1 MPWPRALAL
10 VAVVL
15 LVTVAAALAWQH
27 ARYQRLRRE
36 VVQDR
41 QAAWYPAQAF
51 HVVTYLQ
58 APPGADV
65 LAEVGALRRAVE
77 ADGQAQMVYAGRAAF
92 TAIESAQVAP
102 AAWDAV
108 VVVQYPSRAAYD
120 AARTAPAQRAALA
133 RFARTYAHGFTRDR
147 LTNLGIPPLLLGLRV
162 RDLALGRPPRYPF
175 TPLDAAEL
183 AARPGAA
190 ERAGRVEQL
199 HGLKAYDADAVV
211 IVNLLRHGTP
221 EQQAAD
227 QAYGFAMAGLFAE
240 QAHGPMHMGRA
251 VTLEGE
257 AQFDRV
263 AIVYYPGVD
272 YFIAMARSTFFNGI
286 VGDKQPGDTLAVP
299 TVPILD
305 QLVAGVA
312 GAASAAP
319 SSDAARQ

>member
-1 MPWPRALAL
+1 MSWIRALAV

-27 ARYQRLRRE
+27 ARYQRLRRD

-41 QAAWYPAQAF
+41 QAAWYPADAL

-58 APPGADV
+58 ASPGADV
-65 LAEVGALRRAVE
+65 LAEVGALRRALE
-77 ADGQAQMVYAGRAAF
+77 ADGHARVVYAGRAAF
-92 TAIESAQVAP
+92 SAIESAQLAP

-120 AARTAPAQRAALA
+120 AAATAPRQRAALA
-133 RFARTYAHGFTRDR
+133 RFARTYTHGFTRDR
-147 LTNLGIPPLLLGLRV
+147 LVNLGIPPMLLGLRV
-162 RDLALGRPPRYPF
+162 RDLAFGRPPRYPF
-175 TPLDAAEL
+175 TPLDDTAL

-190 ERAGRVEQL
+190 ERAQRIEHL
-199 HGLKAYDADAVV
+199 HSLKAYDEHAVAV
-211 IVNLLRHGTP
+211 VNLLRHGTP

-251 VTLEGE
+251 VTLEGG

-305 QLVAGVA
+305 RLE
-312 GAASAAP
+312 
-319 SSDAARQ
+319 